1 MTMSNKS
8 FSIKENPYM
17 KDIQGGEKKVMKKI
31 LSVAL
36 STAMAFSMFAS
47 VAFGADAEKLTPE
60 QQFNVLKEAGIVDGF
75 PDGLAHLDQTVTRAQ
90 LAKIIVKSMALEEVT
105 GVATY
110 KDKNYTAK
118 HWAAPYIEAATKA
131 GILEGQST
139 NPANPLFNPTGN
151 VTVQELAKVLVVA
164 NKLEVPTGANNTAS
178 EWAKGYVAAAI
189 KAGYIAEGINYQ
201 ANATRA
207 QTVVAAHAIYEFN
220 NFKVTNAVA
229 KDANNVTLTLSTG
242 EVVEVKLEKALKA
255 NEKTDLVYK
264 AKDGRELKYSVTW
277 VVTTA
282 TKVDSATST
291 NLKEVD
297 VVFDGEVDKATAT
310 DKDNYSINQGAKAI
324 KSATLLEGGKSVRL
338 LLADGHTFSQATDY
352 TVQVKNVKAG
362 TAVLSTASVKF
373 TSSDNTL
380 PTVAEVKSLGKKAI
394 KVTFSE
400 PVRNVTSSNFRLD
413 DKTFVG
419 STTKGANERE
429 YILKDYAGDFTIGEH
444 KLTSQLV
451 EDYAGLKSL
460 AATTDFT
467 IVEDT
472 EAPTVTEITATL
484 EKVTITFSEE
494 IDPSSVNNDTF
505 YWKSGDTKK
514 TGKYTQ
520 ISGNVYE
527 VQFTP
532 ENRLPGYE
540 TTLFIDG
547 VKDYSGNVMTVKE
560 HKVTASVDLNRP
572 KVIDVRY
579 GVDSKD
585 TLTVR
590 FDKPVYAD
598 KISYFSVKKGSDVFP
613 VTEVAYVGGTDN
625 KVVQL
630 KFSPKLAE
638 GEYTLKVSGVEDRT
652 ILRNKVEDFTTTFKA
667 TDSNAPTIKNINKV
681 DVNDSTRKVVVHFD
695 KKMDMASLQNYSHYY
710 LEVSKNGS
718 TSDRMKKA
726 LPTEVRIVPIL
737 EGRAVSL
744 IFPEYIFDNIKT
756 SFGPNGTVQIVNL
769 VGLTSDA
776 GNLMEDGKVTLPSAG
791 SNAEVT
797 KVSQTDYKTIEVEFN
812 QPIEYAYAGDFEIY
826 GATVSSA
833 TIKPEGNVVVLK
845 SVEDLRSYN
854 TSVGIKTNNAIKT
867 FAGNNVTAKDYTN
880 VNGAAPKVAKEKDGV
895 FYIDADNQ
903 FYIQFTPELA
913 PEPYVSAFGSDL
925 IILREQAKNT
935 PKLINQDDYTTE
947 WTSQG
952 IRVTLKSS
960 AFKDGDDVYTGEF
973 SIQVKDK
980 AEYIKGNNGKLALQ
994 SDKFR
999 VIRSGAVS
1007 TPVKATS
1014 AAYDATNA
1022 SAQEPAVAAKT
1033 VEIANGLTFTAKEAG
1048 VAGNS
1053 ISVTVVESTDAEFSN
1068 DTVKVSL
1075 VGTDVTVTFKGT
1087 VKLEDA
1093 IKEINKLPLVSASVD
1108 DAKKANDLE
1117 EVTKTPLTGGADL
1130 KAEVPATLT
1139 LTFDGNVNKVSGIV
1153 LDGKTL
1159 ITSGIT
1165 ANGTKVV
1172 TVKVPY
1178 GTAAFTKVT
1187 AQGVNGVGPVD
1198 FTVTP

>member
-1 MTMSNKS
+1 
-8 FSIKENPYM
+8 M

-47 VAFGADAEKLTPE
+47 VAFAADAEKLTPE
-60 QQFNVLKEAGIVDGF
+60 QQFNVLKEAGIVTGY
-75 PDGLAHLDQTVTRAQ
+75 PDGLSHLDRTVTRAE

-105 GVATY
+105 GVASY

-118 HWAAPYIEAATKA
+118 HWAAPFIEAATQAK
-131 GILEGQST
+131 ILEGVST
-139 NPANPLFNPTGN
+139 NPANPMFNPTGN
-151 VTVQELAKVLVVA
+151 VTVQELAKVLVEA
-164 NKLEVPTGANNTAS
+164 NKLEVPTGATNTAS
-178 EWAKGYVAAAI
+178 DWAKGYVAAAI

-201 ANATRA
+201 ANATRS

-242 EVVEVKLEKALKA
+242 EVVEVKLETALKA

-264 AKDGRELKYSVTW
+264 AKDGRELKYNVTW

-282 TKVDSATST
+282 TKVESATST
-291 NLKEVD
+291 NLKEVE

-310 DKDNYSINQGAKAI
+310 DKDNYSINQGAKAV

-362 TAVLSTASVKF
+362 TIVLSTASVKF
-373 TSSDNTL
+373 TSADNTL

-419 STTKGANERE
+419 STVKGANERE
-429 YILKDYAGDFTIGEH
+429 YILKDYTGDFTIGAH

-451 EDYAGLKSL
+451 EDYAGLKSV
-460 AATTDFT
+460 AATTEFT

-484 EKVTITFSEE
+484 EKITITFSEE

-514 TGKYTQ
+514 TGKFTQ

-540 TTLFIDG
+540 TTIFIDG

-560 HKVTASVDLNRP
+560 HKVTATVDLNRP

-598 KISYFSVKKGSDVFP
+598 KIGYFSVKKGNDVFP
-613 VTEVAYVGGTDN
+613 VERVTYVGGTDN
-625 KVVQL
+625 KVVEL
-630 KFSPKLAE
+630 TFRPALSE

-667 TDSNAPTIKNINKV
+667 IDSSTPAIKNINKV
-681 DVNDSTRKVVVHFD
+681 DVNESTRKVVVHFD
-695 KKMDMASLQNYSHYY
+695 KKMKMSELQNYSHYY

-718 TSDRMKKA
+718 SDVMKKA
-726 LPTEVRIVPIL
+726 LPSEVTIVPAL
-737 EGRAVSL
+737 EGRAVVL
-744 IFPEYIFDNIKT
+744 IFPEYIFDNIRT
-756 SFGPNGTVQIVNL
+756 SFGPSGTVKILNL

-776 GNLMEDGKVTLPSAG
+776 GNLMDVSGRITLPSA
-791 SNAEVT
+791 SSTTYAEVT
-797 KVSQTDYKTIEVEFN
+797 DVKQTDYRTIEVEFN
-812 QPIEYAYAGDFEIY
+812 QPIEYAYSGDFDIY
-826 GATVSSA
+826 GATVSTA
-833 TIKPEGNVVVLK
+833 TIKAEGNVVVLK

-854 TSVGIKTNNAIKT
+854 TSIGIKNNNAIKT
-867 FAGNNVTAKDYTN
+867 YAGNGVLGKDYTN
-880 VNGAAPKVAKEKDGV
+880 VSGAAPKVDKLKDEV
-895 FYIDADNQ
+895 FYFNNAGE
-903 FYIQFTPELA
+903 FLIQFTPELA
-913 PEPYVSAFGSDL
+913 PDRFLTSYGDDL
-925 IILREQAKNT
+925 IIQREQAKNM
-935 PKLINQDDYTTE
+935 PKLTNRADYSTE
-947 WTSQG
+947 WTSKG
-952 IRVTLKSS
+952 IKVTLGAT
-960 AFKDGDDVYTGEF
+960 AFKDGNENYIGEF
-973 SIQVKDK
+973 SVKVKDK
-980 AEYIKGNNGKLALQ
+980 AEYIRGNNGKLALQ
-994 SDKFR
+994 SDTFR
-999 VIRSGAVS
+999 VIRSGNLATPAEADNAVY
-1007 TPVKATS
+1007 TPASSAKVPAKA
-1014 AAYDATNA
+1014 ATA
-1022 SAQEPAVAAKT
+1022 TAG
-1033 VEIANGLTFTAKEAG
+1033 GLTFTAPEG
-1048 VAGNS
+1048 TAGNA
-1053 ISVTVVESTDAEFSN
+1053 ITVLIEADATMDVNTVVASALGNAVTIKFN
-1068 DTVKVSL
+1068 GTVTLENAVKEISDKISFVKATGT
-1075 VGTDVTVTFKGT
+1075 GTDLTAT
-1087 VKLEDA
+1087 A
-1093 IKEINKLPLVSASVD
+1093 QAVS
-1108 DAKKANDLE
+1108 
-1117 EVTKTPLTGGADL
+1117 LTGGDNEI
-1130 KAEVPATLT
+1130 AEVPATLK
-1139 LTFDGNVNKVSGIV
+1139 LTFDKNVNKVAGIV
-1153 LDGKTL
+1153 LNGKDL

-1165 ANGTKVV
+1165 ADGTKVV
-1172 TVKVPY
+1172 TVKVPHAIASAMVLANS
-1178 GTAAFTKVT
+1178 TTPLTSVT
-1187 AQGVNGVGPVD
+1187 AQGVNGIGPVD
-1198 FTVTP
+1198 FVAADITFN